1 MYFRKKQVVIE
12 AVQFDGSEESIA
24 NILKLGASR
33 LVDVDREERSLPKI
47 QISTLEGKMTAKIGD
62 YVIKGVHGELYPC
75 KPDIFTETYE
85 KCNEPSIMN
94 FGQAIERLKQG
105 KKVARAG
112 WNGKGM
118 WVVLMPALYLPPY
131 NDQNTNKKVNDRTA
145 KHIGEDKP
153 LDSQPYFAM
162 WTTEQKWQ
170 PGWLASQADMLAED
184 WQVVGD

>member
-33 LVDVDREERSLPKI
+33 LVDVDHEEQNLPKI

-75 KPDIFTETYE
+75 KPDIFAETYE
-85 KCNEPSIMN
+85 ECNEPSVMN

-105 KKVARAG
+105 DKVARKG

-118 WVVLMPALYLPPY
+118 WIVLMPALYLEAGMANP
-131 NDQNTNKKVNDRTA
+131 RTI
-145 KHIGEDKP
+145 KHIGKGTP
-153 LDSQPYFAM
+153 LDCQPYIVM
-162 WTTEQKWQ
+162 WTAERKWQ